1 MAGTSALTDRDK
13 EVLTLLAQGKSN
25 REIAASLGICEKT
38 ARNTVSRIY
47 GKLNVER
54 RTQAVLR
61 AIELGLVEV
70 KPDQPPITD
79 EDGDQFCK

>member
-1 MAGTSALTDRDK
+1 MDGTFDLTHREK

-25 REIAASLGICEKT
+25 REIATSLGICEKT
-38 ARNTVSRIY
+38 ARNTVSRTY
-47 GKLNVER
+47 EKLNVER

-70 KPDQPPITD
+70 KL
-79 EDGDQFCK
+79 CKSQMQDDPL